1 MWIRAEPPVNLP
13 REATLMTSA
22 ADTLAIDGG
31 TPVRTE
37 PFPDRDP
44 FGPADLEQLRS
55 VLDQQTAFFPL
66 GSKVYEF
73 EGRIRDLYGVDYAT
87 ASTSGTSAIHV
98 ALGALNLEPGDEVI
112 TTPLSDMGTVAP
124 IVLCGCVP
132 IFADL
137 KLGTFN
143 LDPDSVRERITDRTR
158 ALIVVHCWGQP
169 AEMDELMAIA
179 REHDLRVIE
188 DCSQAHLTHYR
199 GEPVGTIG
207 DLGAFSL
214 QDSKHLQCGDGGVTI
229 TDDEDLGRRAAVYVD
244 KGCDW
249 TEDRQYRLR
258 YAFIAPCYRMTEWQ
272 GAVLCSQLERLEWI
286 VQSRQHLGDRLVG
299 LLQDVPGI
307 HPPERTEG
315 AEHSYWHFPL
325 RVDADVLGVSRERFI
340 EMVRAEGVPLG
351 GGWIGKLLYQFDSL
365 RNRIAFGSSDFPWDH
380 GREEPVSYP
389 DGLCANAERG
399 VAQLCTLVFNERW
412 TEADIDDAAQAI
424 VKVAQACARRA

>member
-1 MWIRAEPPVNLP
+1 MPSDAQR
-13 REATLMTSA
+13 
-22 ADTLAIDGG
+22 LAVEGG
-31 TPVRTE
+31 TPVRTD
-37 PFPDRDP
+37 PFPARDP
-44 FGPADLEQLRS
+44 FGPADLEQLQA
-55 VLDQQTAFFPL
+55 VLAQQTAFFPS

-73 EGRIRDLYGVDYAT
+73 ERRFRELYGVAHAT

-158 ALIVVHCWGQP
+158 AIIIVHCWGQP

-188 DCSQAHLTHYR
+188 DCSQAHLTRYHGR
-199 GEPVGTIG
+199 LVGTIG

-214 QDSKHLQCGDGGVTI
+214 QHSKHLQCGDGGVTI
-229 TDDEDLGRRAAVYVD
+229 TDDEALGARAAVYVD

-249 TEDRQYRLR
+249 TEDRAYRLR

-272 GAVLCSQLERLEWI
+272 GAILCSQLERLEWI
-286 VQSRQHLGDRLVG
+286 VRTRQQLGDRLVG
-299 LLQDVPGI
+299 LLQDLPGI

-315 AEHSYWHFPL
+315 AEHSYWAFPL
-325 RVDADVLGVSRERFI
+325 RADSSVLGVSKDRFI
-340 EMVRAEGVPLG
+340 EMVQAEGVPLG
-351 GGWIGKLLYQFDSL
+351 GAWIGKMLYEFESL
-365 RNRIAFGSSDFPWDH
+365 RDRIAFGSSDFPWDY
-380 GREEPVSYP
+380 GREEPVAYHT
-389 DGLCANAERG
+389 GLCPNAEQG
-399 VAQLCTLVFNERW
+399 VAQLCTLAFNERW
-412 TEADIDDAAQAI
+412 SEGDIADTAEAIA
-424 VKVAQACARRA
+424 KVARACAGGAR

>member
-1 MWIRAEPPVNLP
+1 MA
-13 REATLMTSA
+13 SQ
-22 ADTLAIDGG
+22 ADTLAIEGG

-37 PFPDRDP
+37 PFPGRDP

-55 VLDQQTAFFPL
+55 VIEQQTAFFPT
-66 GSKVYEF
+66 GTKVYQF
-73 EGRIRDLYGVDYAT
+73 ERRFRELYGVGHAT
-87 ASTSGTSAIHV
+87 ASTSGTAAIHV
-98 ALGALNLEPGDEVI
+98 AVGALNLEPGDEVI

-132 IFADL
+132 VFADL

-143 LDPDSVRERITDRTR
+143 LDPGSVRERITDRTR
-158 ALIVVHCWGQP
+158 ALVIVHCWGQP

-179 REHDLRVIE
+179 REHNLRVIE
-188 DCSQAHLTHYR
+188 DCSQAHLTRYR
-199 GEPVGTIG
+199 GRLVGTIG

-229 TDDEDLGRRAAVYVD
+229 TDDDDLGARAAVFVD

-249 TEDRQYRLR
+249 TEDRAYRLR

-272 GAVLCSQLERLEWI
+272 GAVLCSQLDRLEWI
-286 VQSRQHLGDRLVG
+286 VRTRRRLGDRLVG
-299 LLQDVPGI
+299 LLQDLPGI

-325 RVDADVLGVSRERFI
+325 RADPDVLGVPRERFL

-351 GGWIGKLLYQFDSL
+351 GGWIGRLLYQFDSL
-365 RNRIAFGSSDFPWDH
+365 RDRIAFGSSDFPWDH
-380 GREEPVSYP
+380 RREEAVAYHT
-389 DGLCANAERG
+389 GLCPNAEQG
-399 VAQLCTLVFNERW
+399 VAQLCVLAFNERW
-412 TEADIDDAAQAI
+412 TEDDIDDAAEAI
-424 VKVAQACARRA
+424 GKVARACAARAGGGPQ